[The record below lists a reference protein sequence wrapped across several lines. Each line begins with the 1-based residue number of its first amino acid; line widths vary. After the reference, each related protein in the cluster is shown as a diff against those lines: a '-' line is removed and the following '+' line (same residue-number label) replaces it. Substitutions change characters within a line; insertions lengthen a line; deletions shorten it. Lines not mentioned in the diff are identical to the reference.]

1 MELSDKIKEKMQSVN
16 TADQG
21 LNSGVY
27 APLLPKTADPSS
39 ILLSAPSVSVCE
51 KVGWMVL
58 ISFTLLISGLIV
70 GIASIK
76 DVYYHNNPG
85 FTEDQLNLAAFIA
98 LSLMTIVTYPVGVL
112 LDRIGS
118 KRLNL
123 FGLLLQIIGF
133 LLIGLS
139 TVVVP
144 PALLVSR
151 VNGVPSLLIIGFV
164 FSGLANPA
172 IFSSVI
178 PMAKA
183 FGPAWEE
190 VIISLFTGLWDLA
203 TFLSWLFNKVT
214 KIFRGTERITVA
226 ALDPGYF
233 FIIISAILVMIAG
246 IAFLIYPNTKQLAQI
261 IQSYNDTHTRGGE
274 TEEEEPE
281 TNSQEPDKTKKSA
294 MTRVQ
299 LAILTVMAS
308 SIICCT
314 NFYLANVADICLQ
327 LEQGSEKRIDDV
339 ISSFSL
345 IFPLAGFL
353 ASVMTGFILKRLNR
367 IIGLC
372 GILVTCLLFTVLS
385 DLRHLSV
392 GHLYLVF
399 TLYIILRMST
409 YSMINSIMISDSKH
423 RNIGRNFGIV
433 YGCAGLI
440 NFLNYPL
447 TMVAKKYGVGFTP
460 ILITFGC
467 INALSLVAIIMY
479 TIRRTRQSKI

>member
-144 PALLVSR
+144 PAPVR
-151 VNGVPSLLIIGFV
+151 
-164 FSGLANPA
+164 
-172 IFSSVI
+172 
-178 PMAKA
+178 
-183 FGPAWEE
+183 
-190 VIISLFTGLWDLA
+190 A
-203 TFLSWLFNKVT
+203 TK
-214 KIFRGTERITVA
+214 
-226 ALDPGYF
+226 D
-233 FIIISAILVMIAG
+233 
-246 IAFLIYPNTKQLAQI
+246 
-261 IQSYNDTHTRGGE
+261 
-274 TEEEEPE
+274 
-281 TNSQEPDKTKKSA
+281 
-294 MTRVQ
+294 
-299 LAILTVMAS
+299 
-308 SIICCT
+308 
-314 NFYLANVADICLQ
+314 
-327 LEQGSEKRIDDV
+327 
-339 ISSFSL
+339 
-345 IFPLAGFL
+345 
-353 ASVMTGFILKRLNR
+353 
-367 IIGLC
+367 
-372 GILVTCLLFTVLS
+372 
-385 DLRHLSV
+385 
-392 GHLYLVF
+392 
-399 TLYIILRMST
+399 
-409 YSMINSIMISDSKH
+409 
-423 RNIGRNFGIV
+423 
-433 YGCAGLI
+433 
-440 NFLNYPL
+440 
-447 TMVAKKYGVGFTP
+447 
-460 ILITFGC
+460 
-467 INALSLVAIIMY
+467 
-479 TIRRTRQSKI
+479 RRR